1 MEFKDWQDLYK
12 EMLRIFPSGAIECDN
27 HGQILIY
34 TGLKVSPDNHTTLVD
49 IGKENDREEETAGV
63 LSSG

>member
-1 MEFKDWQDLYK
+1 MEFKNWQDLYS
-12 EMLRIFPSGAIECDN
+12 EMIRIFPSGAIECDN

-49 IGKENDREEETAGV
+49 IGEEDDG
-63 LSSG
+63 